1 MTREEHEQ
9 RLERLES
16 QSTFQEHLL
25 ASLDA
30 IVAAQSA
37 RLAAFERELASLRA
51 SLTALRD
58 QGDAIPGDEPPPP
71 HY

>member
-1 MTREEHEQ
+1 VTREDHEQ

-25 ASLDA
+25 TSLDA
-30 IVAAQSA
+30 IVAAQAA
-37 RLAAFERELASLRA
+37 RIAAFERELASLRA
-51 SLTALRD
+51 GLTALRD
-58 QGDAIPGDEPPPP
+58 QGDSTPGDEPPPP